1 MNKALLFFAKKL
13 RLSNPWKFKAPV
25 LMAVPYLVFLMSGD
39 TGHQAFLAVLAS
51 VTIIVGVAGLGYLSN
66 DLGDREKDAAIQKE
80 NATTGL
86 AWSNI
91 VLLFLLFLA
100 LAIAP
105 WLYLPFTLQSLYL
118 LLLQFFLFYAYA
130 FKPLRLKERNFLG
143 VIADASYAHLVPA
156 LLAAYTFY
164 TFTGRHMSQDVLL
177 LSVLCSWQVL
187 LGIRN
192 ICFHQLKD
200 YENDITSGT
209 RTFVTSY
216 GLQKTTALITRI
228 ILPLE
233 LLGFLA
239 FVALVSFAFPL
250 LAALITAY
258 WLYKFFS
265 ERKAIPQFNYRDYAY
280 KFLDDLYIQWL
291 PLAILLLL
299 CFRSLQFLPVLM
311 LHSLLFRSELKTVF
325 ITRFKLM
332 FLQSSR

>member
-25 LMAVPYLVFLMSGD
+25 LMAVPYLVFLMSGNSG
-39 TGHQAFLAVLAS
+39 THAFIAVLAS

-66 DLGDREKDAAIQKE
+66 DLGDREKDVAIQKE
-80 NATTGL
+80 NATIGL
-86 AWSNI
+86 GPGSI
-91 VLLFLLFLA
+91 VLLFLLFLV

-105 WLYLPFTLQSLYL
+105 WLYLPFTVKSLYL

-143 VIADASYAHLVPA
+143 VVADALYAHLVPA

-164 TFTGRHMSQDVLL
+164 TFTEKAMSQDVLL
-177 LSVLCSWQVL
+177 LTALCSWQLV

-200 YENDITSGT
+200 HDNDISSGT
-209 RTFVTSY
+209 NTFVTSY
-216 GLQKTTALITRI
+216 GLRKTTILVTRI
-228 ILPLE
+228 MLPLE
-233 LLGFLA
+233 LLGFLT
-239 FVALVSFAFPL
+239 FVALVSFSFPL
-250 LAALITAY
+250 FAVLITAY

-265 ERKAIPQFNYRDYAY
+265 ERKVIPQFNYRDYAY
-280 KFLDDLYIQWL
+280 KFLDDLYIQWF
-291 PLAILLLL
+291 PLALLILL
-299 CFRSLQFLPVLM
+299 CSRSLQFLPVLL
-311 LHSLLFRSELKTVF
+311 LHLLLFRSELKTF
-325 ITRFKLM
+325 CTTRFKLM

>member
-39 TGHQAFLAVLAS
+39 TGRHALTAVLAS

-80 NATTGL
+80 NATIGL
-86 AWSNI
+86 ALSSI

-100 LAIAP
+100 LATAP
-105 WLYLPFTLQSLYL
+105 WLYLPFTWQSLYL
-118 LLLQFFLFYAYA
+118 LLFQLFLFYAYA
-130 FKPLRLKERNFLG
+130 FRPLRLKERRFLG
-143 VIADASYAHLVPA
+143 VIADALYAHLVPT

-164 TFTGRHMSQDVLL
+164 TLTGRHMAQDLLL
-177 LSVLCSWQVL
+177 LSVLCTWQL
-187 LGIRN
+187 ILGIRN

-200 YENDITSGT
+200 HDNDTASGT
-209 RTFVTSY
+209 STFVTHY
-216 GLQKTTALITRI
+216 GLQKTTVFITTY

-233 LLGFLA
+233 LLSFLA
-239 FVALVSFAFPL
+239 FTVLVSCSFPL
-250 LAALITAY
+250 FAVVIAAY
-258 WLYKFFS
+258 WLYKFLA
-265 ERKAIPQFNYRDYAY
+265 ERKTLSHFNYRDYAY

-291 PLAILLLL
+291 PLALLLLL
-299 CFRSLQFLPVLM
+299 CFRSFYFLPVLM
-311 LHSLLFRSELKTVF
+311 LHLLLFRSELKTRC

>member
-1 MNKALLFFAKKL
+1 MNKVLLFFAKKL

-25 LMAVPYLVFLMSGD
+25 LMAIPYLVFLMSGD
-39 TGHQAFLAVLAS
+39 TGAHAFIAVLAS
-51 VTIIVGVAGLGYLSN
+51 VTVIVGVAGLGYLSN

-86 AWSNI
+86 GPGSI
-91 VLLFLLFLA
+91 LLLCLLFLS

-105 WLYLPFTLQSLYL
+105 WLYLPFTVKSLYL

-143 VIADASYAHLVPA
+143 VMTDALYAHLVPA

-164 TFTGRHMSQDVLL
+164 TFTGKPMSQDVPILAT
-177 LSVLCSWQVL
+177 LCSWQLV

-200 YENDITSGT
+200 HDNDISSGT
-209 RTFVTSY
+209 STFVTSF
-216 GLQKTTALITRI
+216 GLPKTMALMTRI
-228 ILPLE
+228 MLPLE
-233 LLGFLA
+233 LMNFLA
-239 FVALVSFAFPL
+239 FAVLVSFSFPL
-250 LAALITAY
+250 FAALITAY

-265 ERKAIPQFNYRDYAY
+265 ERKVIARFNYRDYAY

-291 PLAILLLL
+291 PLAILILL
-299 CFRSLQFLPVLM
+299 CFRSFQFLPVLL
-311 LHSLLFRSELKTVF
+311 LHAVLFRSELKTF
-325 ITRFKLM
+325 CAARLKFM

>member
-1 MNKALLFFAKKL
+1 MNKALLFFVKKL

-25 LMAVPYLVFLMSGD
+25 LMAVPYLAFLMSGD
-39 TGHQAFLAVLAS
+39 TGRHALIAVVAS

-86 AWSNI
+86 GLGSIA
-91 VLLFLLFLA
+91 LLFILFLT

-105 WLYLPFTLQSLYL
+105 WLYLPFTRQSLYL
-118 LLLQFFLFYAYA
+118 LLLEFFLFYAYA
-130 FKPLRLKERNFLG
+130 FKPLRLKERSFLG
-143 VIADASYAHLVPA
+143 VIADALYAHLVPA

-164 TFTGRHMSQDVLL
+164 TFTGKRMSQDVLL
-177 LSVLCSWQVL
+177 LSVLCSWQLV

-200 YENDITSGT
+200 YNNDMNSGT
-209 RTFVTSY
+209 STFVTRY
-216 GLQKTTALITRI
+216 GLRNTTALITRL

-239 FVALVSFAFPL
+239 FVTLVSFIFPL
-250 LAALITAY
+250 FAALIAAY
-258 WLYKFFS
+258 WLYKLFS
-265 ERKAIPQFNYRDYAY
+265 ERKAIPHFNYRDYAY
-280 KFLDDLYIQWL
+280 KFLDDLYIQWI

-299 CFRSLQFLPVLM
+299 CFRSIQFLPVLI
-311 LHSLLFRSELKTVF
+311 LHGLLFRSELKTLC
-325 ITRFKLM
+325 ITRFKLK
-332 FLQSSR
+332 FLQSS

>member
-39 TGHQAFLAVLAS
+39 TGQRAFFAVLAS

-80 NATTGL
+80 NATSGL
-86 AWSNI
+86 GLGSL
-91 VLLFLLFLA
+91 VMLFLLFLA

-105 WLYLPFTLQSLYL
+105 WLYLPFTAQSLYL

-130 FKPLRLKERNFLG
+130 FKPLRLKERSFLG
-143 VIADASYAHLVPA
+143 VMADALYAHLVPT

-164 TFTGRHMSQDVLL
+164 TFTGKRMSQDALL
-177 LSVLCSWQVL
+177 LSALCCWQFV

-200 YENDITSGT
+200 YDNDLASGT
-209 RTFVTSY
+209 STFVTRY
-216 GLQKTTALITRI
+216 GLHKTTALITRI

-239 FVALVSFAFPL
+239 FVAAVSFPFPFF
-250 LAALITAY
+250 AALIAAY
-258 WLYKFFS
+258 WLYKLLS
-265 ERKAIPQFNYRDYAY
+265 ERKAIPHFNYRDYAY
-280 KFLDDLYIQWL
+280 KFMDDLYIQWL

-299 CFRSLQFLPVLM
+299 CFRSFQFLPVLI
-311 LHSLLFRSELKTVF
+311 LHGLLFRSELKTGF

-332 FLQSSR
+332 FLQSS

>member
-39 TGHQAFLAVLAS
+39 TGHQAFMAVVAS

-86 AWSNI
+86 AWSSI

-100 LAIAP
+100 LAMAP
-105 WLYLPFTLQSLYL
+105 WFYLPFTVQSLYL

-130 FKPLRLKERNFLG
+130 FKPLRLKERGFLG
-143 VIADASYAHLVPA
+143 VITDASYAHLVPA

-164 TFTGRHMSQDVLL
+164 TFTGRHISQDALL
-177 LSVLCSWQVL
+177 LLVLCSWQLV

-200 YENDITSGT
+200 YDNDMSSGT
-209 RTFVTSY
+209 NTFVTSY
-216 GLQKTTALITRI
+216 GLQKTTVLITRI

-239 FVALVSFAFPL
+239 FVVLASFTFPL
-250 LAALITAY
+250 FAVLIASY
-258 WLYKFFS
+258 WLYKLFA
-265 ERKAIPQFNYRDYAY
+265 ERKALPHFNYRDYAY

-291 PLAILLLL
+291 PLALLLLL
-299 CFRSLQFLPVLM
+299 CFRSLHFLPVLI
-311 LHSLLFRSELKTVF
+311 LHGLLFRSELKTVF

>member
-39 TGHQAFLAVLAS
+39 TGQRALVAVLAS
-51 VTIIVGVAGLGYLSN
+51 VTVIVGVAGLGYLSN

-80 NATTGL
+80 NATAGL
-86 AWSNI
+86 APGGI
-91 VLLFLLFLA
+91 ALLFLLFLA

-105 WLYLPFTLQSLYL
+105 WLYLPFTMQSLYL

-130 FKPLRLKERNFLG
+130 FRPLRLKERGFPG
-143 VIADASYAHLVPA
+143 VIADALYAHLVPA

-164 TFTGRHMSQDVLL
+164 TFTGKPMSQDLL
-177 LSVLCSWQVL
+177 LLAFLCSWQLL

-200 YENDITSGT
+200 HDNDLRSGT
-209 RTFVTSY
+209 STFATSF
-216 GLQKTTALITRI
+216 GPEKTRMLITGI

-233 LLGFLA
+233 LLGFLGFA
-239 FVALVSFAFPL
+239 VLVSCSFPL
-250 LAALITAY
+250 FAAGIAAY
-258 WLYKFFS
+258 WIYKFFS
-265 ERKAIPQFNYRDYAY
+265 ERKAIPQFSYRDYAY

-291 PLAILLLL
+291 PQVVLLLL
-299 CFRSLQFLPVLM
+299 CFRSLQFLPVLL
-311 LHSLLFRSELKTVF
+311 LHLLLFRSELKTGF
-325 ITRFKLM
+325 IARVKLK

>member
-25 LMAVPYLVFLMSGD
+25 LMAVPYLVFLMSEDAGRRVF
-39 TGHQAFLAVLAS
+39 AAVLAS

-80 NATTGL
+80 NATAGL
-86 AWSNI
+86 TLSRI

-100 LAIAP
+100 LAVAP
-105 WLYLPFTLQSLYL
+105 WLYLPFTLQSLFL

-130 FKPLRLKERNFLG
+130 FKPLRLKERGLPG
-143 VIADASYAHLVPA
+143 VITDALYAHLVPA

-164 TFTGRHMSQDVLL
+164 TFTGKQMSQDVLL
-177 LSVLCSWQVL
+177 LSFLGSWQLL

-200 YENDITSGT
+200 YDNDIRSGT
-209 RTFVTSY
+209 NTFATGY
-216 GLQKTTALITRI
+216 GFQKTKLLVIKL

-233 LLGFLA
+233 LLAFLGFVFLI
-239 FVALVSFAFPL
+239 SCTFPL
-250 LAALITAY
+250 FAAGIAAY
-258 WLYKFFS
+258 WIYKFFS
-265 ERKAIPQFNYRDYAY
+265 ERKAIPQFNYMDYAY

-291 PLAILLLL
+291 PLVILLLL
-299 CFRSLQFLPVLM
+299 CFRSLQFLPVLL
-311 LHSLLFRSELKTVF
+311 LHLLLFRSELKTGF
-325 ITRFKLM
+325 IARVKLL
-332 FLQSSR
+332 FPQSS